1 MAIIISDID
10 DTVLRA
16 GIYPIRKTI
25 DFLNEQAKN
34 HTIVM
39 ITGRSQSQADET
51 RAALKKA
58 GLNYNRLYLNNTDLP
73 DNEFKKQKAEEVKK
87 MGRVILAVENN
98 PNARRAYSSIG
109 IKAVHPS
116 RIGPRLL
123 KEDIWA
129 GRFM

>member
-16 GIYPIRKTI
+16 GIYPIQKTI
-25 DFLNEQAKN
+25 DYLNDQAKT

-51 RAALKKA
+51 RAALKKV
-58 GLNYNRLYLNNTDLP
+58 GLNYNRLYLNNTDLS

-98 PNARRAYSSIG
+98 PDARRAYSSIG
-109 IKAVHPS
+109 IKAIHP
-116 RIGPRLL
+116 RDVPDVT
-123 KEDIWA
+123 KIWQ
-129 GRFM
+129 GIFR